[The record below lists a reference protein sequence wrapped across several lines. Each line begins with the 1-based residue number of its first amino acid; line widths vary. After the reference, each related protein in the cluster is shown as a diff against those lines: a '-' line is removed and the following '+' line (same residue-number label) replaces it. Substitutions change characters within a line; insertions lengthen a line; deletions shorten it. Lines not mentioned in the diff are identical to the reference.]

1 MKTIV
6 ALLALTCLL
15 GVASAQTM
23 FTGEGYSASQLAFFN
38 APSAST
44 FEPNVEKYWGSYIT
58 GQQNMTAKSAR
69 SNMNIWMNTFPLNF
83 DTSVKIAASSFAANA
98 AGSTLSPSD
107 RNSQFLTR
115 DVNSQFRVNQ
125 LWAYPM
131 TNGSLTTSESSG
143 TPSKE
148 DKGLI
153 LTQNIITFFN
163 I

>member
-38 APSAST
+38 APSASP

-69 SNMNIWMNTFPLNF
+69 SSMNIWMNIFPLNF
-83 DTSVKIAASSFAANA
+83 NNYIPVSSSSFATDTASSA
-98 AGSTLSPSD
+98 LSPSEK
-107 RNSQFLTR
+107 NSQFLTR

-125 LWAYPM
+125 LWVYPL
-131 TNGSLTTSESSG
+131 TNGSLTTSKSSG
-143 TPSKE
+143 TPGKD
-148 DKGLI
+148 DKGQI
-153 LTQNIITFFN
+153 LTQNIITFFS

>member
-38 APSAST
+38 APSASA

-58 GQQNMTAKSAR
+58 GQQNMTAKNAR

-83 DTSVKIAASSFAANA
+83 DNFVQIAASSFAANA
-98 AGSTLSPSD
+98 ASSTLSPSD

-131 TNGSLTTSESSG
+131 INGSLTTLESSG
-143 TPSKE
+143 TPGKE

-153 LTQNIITFFN
+153 LTQNIITFFDV
-163 I
+163 